1 MGEEWFYGGWEGT
14 QGRVVQLRESLVVVR
29 GRVGERSD
37 GVMAVVG
44 RKVRGWK
51 RFRLGETTP

>member
-1 MGEEWFYGGWEGT
+1 MVLWGWEGT